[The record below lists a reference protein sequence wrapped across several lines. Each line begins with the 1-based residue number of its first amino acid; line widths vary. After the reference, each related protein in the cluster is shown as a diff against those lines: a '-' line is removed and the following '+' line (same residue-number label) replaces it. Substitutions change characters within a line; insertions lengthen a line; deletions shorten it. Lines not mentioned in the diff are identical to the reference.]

1 MGFAPEIALNKWHKG
16 ALIQAIKNDD
26 FWKIQMSI
34 RFYAVFSFWT
44 ISLASRWMLMPAITR
59 SEPVWLLFFN
69 RKVCPQPATGF
80 RMTYWGY
87 SPSRHDVK
95 WHCPAATGKEE
106 KCTCEVPCS
115 SSPYGR
121 CLYTK
126 PDWDIRLYPPVAR
139 GTDEYKKTYN
149 KEAWNPWQGQD
160 SNQKV

>member
-1 MGFAPEIALNKWHKG
+1 
-16 ALIQAIKNDD
+16 
-26 FWKIQMSI
+26 
-34 RFYAVFSFWT
+34 
-44 ISLASRWMLMPAITR
+44 
-59 SEPVWLLFFN
+59 
-69 RKVCPQPATGF
+69 
-80 RMTYWGY
+80 MTYWGY

-149 KEAWNPWQGQD
+149 NHTGSERVIAGINIHLD
-160 SNQKV
+160 ARLIVQKLKTA